1 LFTSDQIADAYILAL
16 QKHRRNKG
24 RPLRPLRDADYRV
37 LNDLAKKVGDGWR
50 DYQFIS
56 RDDSNKKVYHEWR
69 SEFLDQIGKE
79 QGWHRTTRNLYG
91 SMLATL
97 LNWRRKGVSKR
108 TEKNLKVLRPGAELF
123 LSLLNN
129 HQPRLL

>member
-1 LFTSDQIADAYILAL
+1 MGALSCLWKVWLDASKLLARKPWTKQKEDHDLFTSDQIADAYILAL

-56 RDDSNKKVYHEWR
+56 RDDSNKKVYHE
-69 SEFLDQIGKE
+69 
-79 QGWHRTTRNLYG
+79 
-91 SMLATL
+91 
-97 LNWRRKGVSKR
+97 
-108 TEKNLKVLRPGAELF
+108 
-123 LSLLNN
+123 
-129 HQPRLL
+129 